1 MEMTRKKLLLVT
13 TVPETFISI
22 LDEQPRY
29 LSEFF
34 SVSIASSDDGRL
46 LEFGRRQ
53 GVSVAE
59 VPMVRG
65 INPISDLKSIF
76 RMVILLRKIRPD
88 IIQSYTPKAGLV
100 SMLSAW
106 LCRVP
111 VRVHTF
117 TGLIFPTQ
125 KGFKKKLLIWIDRLI
140 CKCAT
145 KVVPEGNGVK
155 SDLICY
161 GITNKPLEVIGHGN
175 VAGVDTTHF
184 SPEAEDLLNKAQ
196 ELSDVLLKSRFV
208 FCFVGRMNRD
218 KGIRELVDAFV
229 KLPEDVCLI
238 LVGGEDPESPIDYET
253 QQIIQRSVNI
263 QLLGF
268 QSDIRP
274 ALMASHVLVLPS
286 YREGF
291 PNVVLQAGAM
301 GLPVIATDINGCN
314 EFIDPG
320 YNGWLVPPRNSEA
333 LLNAMLTALQT
344 EKEELVEMGKR
355 GRKRVQQ
362 RFERIHHWDR
372 MRKFYQGL
380 AR

>member
-253 QQIIQRSVNI
+253 QQIIQRSMNI